1 MKRLILWLPLLWS
14 VAAPLAIADPPDHAP
29 AYGQR
34 HRHERHHERDHDD
47 RAGERVRYRGYTG
60 VEYAHDHGVLA
71 GRCNTD
77 VVLAAV
83 GAAGG
88 AYVGN
93 RMGTPENRVLT
104 TVVGAVVGGVL
115 GRAVGDALDDRD
127 RACMGHALEMAPVG
141 RPVRWQNPR
150 SRVVYVMT
158 PVRDLRAGCREFELA
173 AEGRA
178 ARRGDRVMACRDRRG
193 AWVIQG

>member
-1 MKRLILWLPLLWS
+1 M
-14 VAAPLAIADPPDHAP
+14 ADTPDHAP

-34 HRHERHHERDHDD
+34 HRHERHHERDHGD
-47 RAGERVRYRGYTG
+47 RAGERIRYRGYTG
-60 VEYAHDHGVLA
+60 VEYAHNHGVSA

-83 GAAGG
+83 GA
-88 AYVGN
+88 
-93 RMGTPENRVLT
+93 
-104 TVVGAVVGGVL
+104 VVGGVV

-127 RACMGHALEMAPVG
+127 RACMGYALEMAPVG
-141 RPVRWQNPR
+141 RPVRWQNPQ

-158 PVRDLRAGCREFELA
+158 PVRDLRAGCREFEMA
-173 AEGRA
+173 TQRRA
-178 ARRGDRVMACRDRRG
+178 FHRGERVMACRDRRG

>member
-1 MKRLILWLPLLWS
+1 M
-14 VAAPLAIADPPDHAP
+14 ADPPDHAP

-34 HRHERHHERDHDD
+34 HRHERHHERDHGD
-47 RAGERVRYRGYTG
+47 RAGERIRYRGYTG
-60 VEYAHDHGVLA
+60 VEYAHDHGVSA

-93 RMGTPENRVLT
+93 RMGTPKNRVLT
-104 TVVGAVVGGVL
+104 TVVGAVVGGVV

-127 RACMGHALEMAPVG
+127 RACMGYALEMAPVG
-141 RPVRWQNPR
+141 RPVRWQNPQ

-158 PVRDLRAGCREFELA
+158 PVRDLRAGCREFEMA
-173 AEGRA
+173 TQRRA
-178 ARRGDRVMACRDRRG
+178 FHRGERVMACRDRRG
-193 AWVIQG
+193 TWVIQG